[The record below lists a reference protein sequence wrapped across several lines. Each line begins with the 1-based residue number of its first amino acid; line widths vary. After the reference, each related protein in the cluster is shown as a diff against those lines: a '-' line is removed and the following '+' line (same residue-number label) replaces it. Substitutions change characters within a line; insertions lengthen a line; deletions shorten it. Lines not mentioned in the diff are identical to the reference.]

1 MAKRGR
7 LDGPRRAAST
17 AGINGDE
24 PILIRQHGV
33 KIEFVYFRKI
43 GGELRQLDQQERDS
57 VGACSGDVAASLKH
71 ARHAAASNQSPREPE
86 THSRT
91 RASLTPDS
99 PGIRSCAG

>member
-57 VGACSGDVAASLKH
+57 VGVCSGDVAASLKH
-71 ARHAAASNQSPREPE
+71 ARHAGASNQVARELE
-86 THSRT
+86 IER
-91 RASLTPDS
+91 RKRERLVAD
-99 PGIRSCAG
+99 A